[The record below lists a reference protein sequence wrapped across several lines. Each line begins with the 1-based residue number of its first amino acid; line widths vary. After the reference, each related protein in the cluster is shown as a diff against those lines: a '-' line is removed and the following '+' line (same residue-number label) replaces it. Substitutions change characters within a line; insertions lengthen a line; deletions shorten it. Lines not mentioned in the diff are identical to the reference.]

1 MTTYSHPGTFMSG
14 TLAGTTLTVPMTRMP
29 IPATVSLT
37 FATLSTQKIEVST
50 DGGTTYF
57 EPAYAYT
64 AATTKVITL
73 GAPVS
78 HIKFTGVAGNTWS
91 VR

>member
-37 FATLSTQKIEVST
+37 FATLSTQKIELSV
-50 DGGTTYF
+50 DGGTEYF
-57 EPAYAYT
+57 EPQYDHAS
-64 AATTKVITL
+64 ATQRVVVIT
-73 GAPVS
+73 APVS
-78 HIKFTGVAGNTWS
+78 HIKFAGVAGNTWS